1 MSLTKL
7 ESAIKEQANNRQRKG
22 QLSMI
27 PMDLFD
33 ALEETLPHGLVVQLG
48 ELILKLKGVG
58 HNNL

>member
-22 QLSMI
+22 QLAMI